1 MVWRRGGPRT
11 TTTAE
16 GDANN
21 CASERRRP
29 CVHRANPRA
38 NLAHRL
44 RVHRCHLFDHLSI
57 PPPLAS
63 PLHTHQEHPTSFAF
77 VSVSRGDHH
86 RWRYRTDRR
95 LRSFHFD
102 HQQNDRWKELRGPQK
117 RRERKQSALK
127 RHRNCRRVNRGGGV
141 S

>member
-1 MVWRRGGPRT
+1 MQYTCGEGSCRPTERDVKLKDVHVPVLYWGNDMGPRT

-21 CASERRRP
+21 CASGRRRP

-86 RWRYRTDRR
+86 RWRYTERTDVCDHSISTINKTIVG
-95 LRSFHFD
+95 RS
-102 HQQNDRWKELRGPQK
+102 
-117 RRERKQSALK
+117 
-127 RHRNCRRVNRGGGV
+127 
-141 S
+141 